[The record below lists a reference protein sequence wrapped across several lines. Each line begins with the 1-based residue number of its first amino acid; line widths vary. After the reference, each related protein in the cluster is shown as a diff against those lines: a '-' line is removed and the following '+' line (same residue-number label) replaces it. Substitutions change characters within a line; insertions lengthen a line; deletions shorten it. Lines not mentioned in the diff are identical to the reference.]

1 MGSQR
6 VRHKWSNLAF
16 TQWTKKILTYGGKI
30 KEGKGK
36 EDNEKVSLKEEDREN
51 AIWSLAK
58 FTLTQIMIC
67 LTCNILH

>member
-1 MGSQR
+1 M
-6 VRHKWSNLAF
+6 
-16 TQWTKKILTYGGKI
+16 LTYGGKI

-51 AIWSLAK
+51 AIRSLAK

>member
-1 MGSQR
+1 M
-6 VRHKWSNLAF
+6 
-16 TQWTKKILTYGGKI
+16 LTYRGKI

-51 AIWSLAK
+51 AIQSLAK
-58 FTLTQIMIC
+58 FTLTQITIC